1 MKIIKDYEH
10 VNLLGNIITDVKVDV
25 IDGIEGISYQEI
37 QRMERIAAYQFY
49 VKAVKKDILTANEV
63 QGIIYFLGV
72 NMNKLASYLKIDRST
87 LTNVVKGRRPSKM
100 LCHLLLE
107 AVKTELLFPN
117 FHKSRF
123 EKAIDCDL
131 DKEYFQFL
139 IKNRAA

>member
-1 MKIIKDYEH
+1 MKVKKNYEH
-10 VNLLGNIITDVKVDV
+10 VSLLGSIKIDVQVEL
-25 IDGIEGISYQEI
+25 IDDIETISYQEI
-37 QRMERIAAYQFY
+37 MRIERIVAYKFY
-49 VKAVKKDILTANEV
+49 NKAIKKDLLTSEEV
-63 QGIIYFLGV
+63 KGIVYFLGV

-87 LTNVVKGRRPSKM
+87 LSNVVRGRKPSKM

-131 DKEYFQFL
+131 DREYFDLL
-139 IKNRAA
+139 IKNQAA

>member
-1 MKIIKDYEH
+1 MKIKKNYEH
-10 VNLLGNIITDVKVDV
+10 VSLLGSIKTDVQVEF
-25 IDGIEGISYQEI
+25 IDDIETISYQEI
-37 QRMERIAAYQFY
+37 MRIERIVAYKFY
-49 VKAVKKDILTANEV
+49 NKSIKKDLLTSEEIK
-63 QGIIYFLGV
+63 GIVYFLGV

-87 LTNVVKGRRPSKM
+87 LSNVVRGRKPSKM

-131 DKEYFQFL
+131 DREYFELL
-139 IKNRAA
+139 IKNKAA